1 MKGKICYRGGFLK
14 KRLAITVA
22 LAVMTLCFPVW
33 IGGQQA
39 RAADINILPYYAAG
53 NVGDYWTY
61 SFISPQDTPGFTTHL
76 TQVTLG
82 LLSGKYRLGDYVDI
96 VDPPY
101 EQYFIFDLDAG
112 GINVYETEMMG
123 PLAEPVTMKAVQKLG
138 EVVPSPFPGDT
149 SSWYFQKIPSLTVLA
164 GTFYDVLVHINLG
177 SFGRTTANTA
187 FGLDHLSLGVT
198 HVEWLA
204 TGIGKIQDRDYD
216 KYGNI
221 LFEYQL
227 KATSVT
233 KKSSNPAIRLLLL
246 EGGYVQ

>member
-1 MKGKICYRGGFLK
+1 VK
-14 KRLAITVA
+14 KRLAIIIT
-22 LAVMTLCFPVW
+22 LAVMTLFFPVW

-39 RAADINILPYYAAG
+39 QGADINILPYYAAG

-61 SFISPQDTPGFTTHL
+61 SFLYPDGVPDFTVNF
-76 TQVTLG
+76 TQVTSG
-82 LLSGKYRLGDYVDI
+82 LLAGKYRLGNYIDI
-96 VDPPY
+96 IDSPH
-101 EQYFIFDLDAG
+101 EQFFIFDVDAG
-112 GINVYETEMMG
+112 GINIYATEEG
-123 PLAEPVTMKAVQKLG
+123 IFPEPFTFNAVQKLN
-138 EVVPSPFPGDT
+138 EVVASPFPGD

-164 GTFYDVLVHINLG
+164 GTFRDVLVHITLG
-177 SFGRTTANTA
+177 PFGPTKANAA

-204 TGIGKIQDRDYD
+204 AGIGKIQDRDYD
-216 KYGNI
+216 ENGNI

-233 KKSSNPAIRLLLL
+233 KKSFSPAILLLLL